1 MIYQPVLTVFQI
13 ILCRFA
19 PSQFLLI
26 IFTQLNLKSFVKYA
40 IKKKSSQVRESE
52 KIPLEV
58 QHIKLCHPDY
68 LNISLMTE
76 CELGDTCL
84 KKLL

>member
-1 MIYQPVLTVFQI
+1 M
-13 ILCRFA
+13 
-19 PSQFLLI
+19 
-26 IFTQLNLKSFVKYA
+26 FTQLNLKSYVKYA
-40 IKKKSSQVRESE
+40 KKKSSQVRESN

-58 QHIKLCHPDY
+58 QHINLCHQDY

-76 CELGDTCL
+76 CELGDNFL